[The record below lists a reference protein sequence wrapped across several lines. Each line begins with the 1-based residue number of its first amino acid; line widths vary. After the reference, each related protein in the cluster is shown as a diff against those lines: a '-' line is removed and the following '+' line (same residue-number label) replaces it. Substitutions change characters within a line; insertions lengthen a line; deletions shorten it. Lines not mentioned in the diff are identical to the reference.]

1 MITITCDRCDD
12 PFDVA
17 DAEAGNKAAC
27 PKCGDINRVPGARA
41 ENAPGGGSGSV
52 AGEGDVKKKDR
63 AEAEGY
69 PPDSGPEQRVLLV
82 RRCWARSRPLK
93 FAGASLLMLAGP
105 AGLIWALVSAHE
117 PWTRW
122 LWLVPF
128 LLGAAA
134 LAWWGVE
141 RLTAAIEITNK
152 RTVQKTG
159 LFSRSSSEV
168 VHDNIRNVQVDQNV
182 WQRVWKVGRLGI
194 SSSGQDGVEI
204 QINHLPN
211 PDRIRK
217 VIDLYR
223 DEL

>member
-1 MITITCDRCDD
+1 MITITCDRCDQ

-17 DAEAGNKAAC
+17 ETEAGKKAAC
-27 PKCGDINRVPGARA
+27 PQCGDINRVPGEATA
-41 ENAPGGGSGSV
+41 SV
-52 AGEGDVKKKDR
+52 PASSKPKDR
-63 AEAEGY
+63 AEAAGY
-69 PPDSGPEQRVLLV
+69 PPDNGPEQRVLLV

-93 FAGASLLMLAGP
+93 FTGASLLVLAGP
-105 AGLIWALVSAHE
+105 AGLIWAYAAGHE

-128 LLGAAA
+128 LLGAWA

-141 RLTAAIEITNK
+141 RLTASLEITNK

-159 LFSRSSSEV
+159 LFSRSTSEV
-168 VHDNIRNVQVDQNV
+168 VHDNIRNVQVDQNF
-182 WQRVWKVGRLGI
+182 WQRVWRVGRLGI

-204 QINHLPN
+204 QINHLPD
-211 PDRIRK
+211 PERIRK
-217 VIDLYR
+217 IVDLYR